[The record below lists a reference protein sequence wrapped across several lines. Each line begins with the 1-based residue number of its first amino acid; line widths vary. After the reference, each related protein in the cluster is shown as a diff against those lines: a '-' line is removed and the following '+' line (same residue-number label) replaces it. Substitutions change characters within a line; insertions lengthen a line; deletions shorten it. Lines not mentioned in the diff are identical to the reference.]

1 MDYRA
6 AVAPYLESIRRER
19 TTPRTL
25 KDYTDRLNTAIDF
38 LEQRGGS
45 EITEDYYAALEE
57 NLIAGGLAASTV
69 KGRISLARRF
79 FAHAAKQEGDRQIP
93 MNECVQESSEEGRA
107 TQEAPAEEETVQV
120 VEEPAPHPP
129 LLSSVEAEEQTEPEL
144 PQGGGAVQEG
154 GHRVTGRP
162 RKSPEGRSRKL
173 TLYLTPA
180 LDDDVKDLARIQRLS
195 TPDYIFRLIERERD
209 RRADALAAFRAL
221 EEE

>member
-1 MDYRA
+1 MMDYRA
-6 AVAPYLESIRRER
+6 AVAPFLESIRTER

-79 FAHAAKQEGDRQIP
+79 FAHAAKQEGDRQID
-93 MNECVQESSEEGRA
+93 MNDCIHEEVGTIEQE
-107 TQEAPAEEETVQV
+107 PVI
-120 VEEPAPHPP
+120 PP
-129 LLSSVEAEEQTEPEL
+129 LSSVEAEEQPAFCAPEL
-144 PQGGGAVQEG
+144 PQEEEAGQEEQ
-154 GHRVTGRP
+154 RQTTGRP

-209 RRADALAAFRAL
+209 RRANALATFRAL
-221 EEE
+221 EEQ

>member
-6 AVAPYLESIRRER
+6 AVAPFLESIRTER

-45 EITEDYYAALEE
+45 EITEDYYTALEE
-57 NLIAGGLAASTV
+57 SLIAGGLAASTV

-93 MNECVQESSEEGRA
+93 MNECVQESSEEGR
-107 TQEAPAEEETVQV
+107 EETVQV

-221 EEE
+221 EEQ